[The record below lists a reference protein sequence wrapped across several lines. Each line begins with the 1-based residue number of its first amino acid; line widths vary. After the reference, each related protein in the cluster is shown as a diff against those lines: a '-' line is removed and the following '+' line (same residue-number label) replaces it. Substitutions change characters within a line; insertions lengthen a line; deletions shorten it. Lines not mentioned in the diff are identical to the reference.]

1 MRVLLINPPY
11 PRFPSEPKNASPPLG
26 LAYIA
31 AVLEQQ
37 RHAVKIIDCVV
48 EGFDTESEIG
58 DRIVYGLPAR
68 RLLQEIKEYQPDV
81 IGISCVF
88 STLDSIVKDLSKR
101 IKQAFPRTAIVLGGT
116 HATVMAEHLVRKPA
130 IDYVVRGE
138 GEYAFLKLVEH
149 LDRRQPIETVNNLTW
164 LDNGEIHSTPQEFIQ
179 DIDKL
184 PLPAR
189 GLLNMEGYIRIG
201 HLQGLTRK
209 GARATPLITSRGCPA
224 KCVFCSIH
232 AVWGNKFRAHSP
244 EYVLN
249 EMQQLRDKY
258 GIEHLVFED
267 DNITLDRARAETIFR
282 GMVDRGFNF
291 SWTAPN
297 GVALWTLDDGLL
309 TLMRE
314 SGCYWLSL
322 GVESGDP
329 TTLREIIHKPLQ
341 IDKINHIVKVCKRLK
356 IHTTAFFVIGL
367 PGETMQSMRRS
378 MHYAENLDVDSLCI
392 SIATPYPGTPLHRI
406 CEQERY
412 LVDGFR
418 FDDLMTKIG
427 QIRTPEFEP
436 KDVQAILSKTLVRHG
451 LKHPLGA
458 LRRTVEKLKASPKET
473 ASFIVKRI
481 GSALGLTFRQL

>member
-11 PRFPSEPKNASPPLG
+11 PRFPADPKNASPPLG

-31 AVLEQQ
+31 AVLEPQ
-37 RHAVKIIDCVV
+37 RHTVKITDCVV
-48 EGFDTESEIG
+48 EGFATETEVG
-58 DRIVYGLPAR
+58 NRTVYGLSIR
-68 RLLQEIKEYQPDV
+68 QLLQIIKEYRPDI
-81 IGISCVF
+81 IGISCMF
-88 STLDSIVKDLSKR
+88 STLDSIVKDLSRR
-101 IKQAFPRTAIVLGGT
+101 IKGEFPEITIVLGGT
-116 HATVMAEHLVRKPA
+116 HATVLAEQLVREPS

-138 GEYAFLKLVEH
+138 GEHAFPRLVEH
-149 LDRRQPIETVNNLTW
+149 LEQKRPVETVNNLTW
-164 LDNGEIHSTPQEFIQ
+164 LDNGEIHSTPQEFIE

-189 GLLNMEGYIRIG
+189 HLLNMEGYIRIG
-201 HLQGLTRK
+201 HLQGLTKK
-209 GARATPLITSRGCPA
+209 GTRATTLITSRGCPA

-267 DNITLDRARAETIFR
+267 DNMTLDRARAEAIFR
-282 GMVDRGFNF
+282 GMVDRGFDF

-297 GVALWTLDDGLL
+297 GVALWTLDAGLL

-329 TTLREIIHKPLQ
+329 KTLREIIHKPLQ
-341 IDKINHIVKVCKRLK
+341 IDKINYIVKVCKRLK

-367 PGETMQSMRRS
+367 PGETPQSMRRS
-378 MHYAENLDVDSLCI
+378 MQYAENLDVDSLCI
-392 SIATPYPGTPLHRI
+392 SIATPYPGTPLYRI
-406 CEQERY
+406 CEQEKY
-412 LVDGFR
+412 LIDGFR

-427 QIRTPEFEP
+427 QIRTPEFGPE
-436 KDVQAILSKTLVRHG
+436 DVQAILSKTLVRHS
-451 LKHPLGA
+451 LKHPFSA
-458 LRRTVEKLKASPKET
+458 LRRAVEKLKASPKET
-473 ASFIVKRI
+473 AAFIVKRI
-481 GSALGLTFRQL
+481 GSALSS